1 VPRGNHDGVLRKAC
15 VFVLVAA
22 LLALVPAAYA
32 DPPDPTWLAGYW
44 DDDDFDNVVILIVKT
59 CAVEAP
65 LLIDSGPL
73 WTIVVGV
80 ELLPL
85 RFVQVSARAA
95 ASPRAPP
102 VEPLSVS

>member
-1 VPRGNHDGVLRKAC
+1 VLRGNHGGVCRKIC
-15 VFVLVAA
+15 VFALVVA
-22 LLALVPAAYA
+22 LLGLVPAAYA

-73 WTIVVGV
+73 WTVVVGV
-80 ELLPL
+80 DLLPL
-85 RFVQVSARAA
+85 RFVQVSTRAA
-95 ASPRAPP
+95 AFPRAPP